1 MNNLK
6 SQSGYLIIIF
16 INLRFAYK
24 YGQRIFNHTAY
35 LLPFLFIFYIVLY
48 LIINKIKLTFR
59 TYFISNYII
68 LLLFVLASVF
78 IFTYLPLANFMW
90 TGGA

>member
-59 TYFISNYII
+59 TYFISNYNSVRLSFSLIANNAII
-68 LLLFVLASVF
+68 SRYYC
-78 IFTYLPLANFMW
+78 INTKI
-90 TGGA
+90 